1 MQNALTRVQT
11 IVMEACCCS
20 EYDAQAALKAAG
32 GQVKTAITMLLLSCS
47 AHEALNI
54 LEQCKGHV
62 RKALEQGI

>member
-1 MQNALTRVQT
+1 
-11 IVMEACCCS
+11 MEACCCS

-32 GQVKTAITMLLLSCS
+32 GQVKTAITMLLLACS
-47 AHEALNI
+47 ANEALNI